1 MGKPRRKDAQLDKR
15 ALRKKAEHQ
24 RRTIEEEAVEEKE
37 SLHEIPQRYNDNP
50 EPKRGRKKNKRPKD
64 AQPEEV
70 CCTIT
75 TVPFIDESAQ
85 KLDQATGYTPE
96 ENKPKKE
103 AKPKLKLRDEIKVIE
118 PLTTKL
124 VVEIVQPE
132 PIVHDIP
139 LIQPC
144 TAKKMNNFM
153 RKQKYKRPDEKV
165 FDVDVFD
172 VDAEMQRISELL
184 GDEEYLPSLTELQ
197 EYQKKESDRVTKKK
211 SDTRTNFKNHFENA
225 HRAGKLAMK
234 IELFQE
240 AIEQVEK
247 TFGLDSYKPIGDI
260 PRNDA
265 DKITRRLLN
274 IRKDFLNEVVDLRLK
289 TNKCNE
295 VYIRLLNQYKTH
307 QGVANAFHE
316 RAKEKSNIGK
326 NVLKNQIKLLDEAY
340 SHLSTKGLSSFSKR
354 PSTALKDWL
363 KMIFSFASK
372 TQNCEETIQRL
383 TENIRTE
390 QSRKETHQ
398 KKLEGFVEAYKKGL
412 KKRAESQQNYEDRL
426 LKSCEYKE
434 VCRTRGNI
442 KQKIQK
448 QREMFKQDKVNLEK
462 TLDEVQDVGTKP
474 PNYDHLTAKWRQTRE
489 EIATDIKRTA
499 ELRKSI
505 NSIQESIRS
514 KAGQVLELQIND
526 DHLTKEL
533 NTLLEEKDF
542 VNRQFHIAEY
552 QRKKLNLQY
561 NRIEFAH

>member
-1 MGKPRRKDAQLDKR
+1 MGKPRRNDAQLDKR

-24 RRTIEEEAVEEKE
+24 GRTIEEEAVEEKE
-37 SLHEIPQRYNDNP
+37 SLHEIPQRWNDNP
-50 EPKRGRKKNKRPKD
+50 EPKRERKKNKRPKD

-75 TVPFIDESAQ
+75 TIPFIDESTK
-85 KLDQATGYTPE
+85 KLDHATGYTPE

-103 AKPKLKLRDEIKVIE
+103 TNSKRKLCDEIKVI
-118 PLTTKL
+118 PLTAKIEI
-124 VVEIVQPE
+124 VEIVQPE

-153 RKQKYKRPDEKV
+153 RKQKYKRLDEKV
-165 FDVDVFD
+165 EDVFD

-225 HRAGKLAMK
+225 HRAGKFAMK

-240 AIEQVEK
+240 VIEQVEK
-247 TFGLDSYKPIGDI
+247 TFGLESYKLIGDI

-274 IRKDFLNEVVDLRLK
+274 IRQDFLNEVVDLRLK

-295 VYIRLLNQYKTH
+295 VYIRLLDQYKTH
-307 QGVANAFHE
+307 QSVADAFYE

-354 PSTALKDWL
+354 PSTALKDWQ

-372 TQNCEETIQRL
+372 TQNYEETIQHL

-412 KKRAESQQNYEDRL
+412 KKRAGSQQNYEDRV

-434 VCRTRGNI
+434 VCRTQGNI

-448 QREMFKQDKVNLEK
+448 QREIFKQDKVDLEK

-489 EIATDIKRTA
+489 ELATDIKRTA

-505 NSIQESIRS
+505 NSIQESVRS

>member
-1 MGKPRRKDAQLDKR
+1 MGKPRRNDAQLDKR

-24 RRTIEEEAVEEKE
+24 GRTIEEEAVEEKE
-37 SLHEIPQRYNDNP
+37 SLHEIPQRYNDSP

-64 AQPEEV
+64 ARPEEV

-75 TVPFIDESAQ
+75 TIPFIDESAQ

-103 AKPKLKLRDEIKVIE
+103 TNSKRKLCDEIKVIE
-118 PLTTKL
+118 PLTAKIEI
-124 VVEIVQPE
+124 VEIVRPE

-153 RKQKYKRPDEKV
+153 RKQNYKRPDEKV
-165 FDVDVFD
+165 EDVFD

-184 GDEEYLPSLTELQ
+184 GDEESLPSLMELQ

-211 SDTRTNFKNHFENA
+211 SVTRTNFKNHFENA
-225 HRAGKLAMK
+225 HQAGKFAMK

-274 IRKDFLNEVVDLRLK
+274 IRQDFLNEVVDLRLK

-295 VYIRLLNQYKTH
+295 VYIRLLDQYKTH
-307 QGVANAFHE
+307 QSVADAFHE

-354 PSTALKDWL
+354 PSTALKDWQ

-372 TQNCEETIQRL
+372 TQNYEETIQRL
-383 TENIRTE
+383 TEKYSNGAE
-390 QSRKETHQ
+390 QKRNASEET
-398 KKLEGFVEAYKKGL
+398 G
-412 KKRAESQQNYEDRL
+412 R
-426 LKSCEYKE
+426 
-434 VCRTRGNI
+434 VC
-442 KQKIQK
+442 
-448 QREMFKQDKVNLEK
+448 
-462 TLDEVQDVGTKP
+462 
-474 PNYDHLTAKWRQTRE
+474 
-489 EIATDIKRTA
+489 
-499 ELRKSI
+499 
-505 NSIQESIRS
+505 
-514 KAGQVLELQIND
+514 
-526 DHLTKEL
+526 
-533 NTLLEEKDF
+533 
-542 VNRQFHIAEY
+542 
-552 QRKKLNLQY
+552 
-561 NRIEFAH
+561 